1 MPRARIATARLR
13 ALLRQ
18 FPAVLVLGPRQVGK
32 STLARV
38 ALPDWA
44 YFDLEDPGDYRR
56 LERDPL
62 FVLSEE
68 RKIVLDE
75 AQRMPA
81 LFPVLRSFL
90 DRHPGR
96 RIVVLGSASPALLS
110 GISESLTGR
119 VALFE
124 LAGISVFEEDVRRL
138 WLHGGFPRIHWS
150 RPRARPADWYPA
162 YLRTSLEQDIPQLGF
177 RISALRLRNLLVML
191 AHVHGGLLNLS
202 ELGASLGVNYHS
214 VAHILDVLE
223 GVFLVRRLP
232 PYFANIGKR
241 LVKSPKVYLR
251 DSGVLHSLLG
261 VPFDRGALLAHP
273 KAGPS
278 FEGFCI
284 EQILSHARL
293 ADGSAQGFFFRTHA
307 GLEVDLLLCLRGKVV
322 PIEIKLGASAPD
334 TRSLETCMRDLGL
347 QRGYVVSL
355 ASRPQRLQRG
365 IVMCGLQELLQELGL
380 CPSRDWPS
388 ARVPRGPVSE

>member
-1 MPRARIATARLR
+1 MPRARIAAARLR

-32 STLARV
+32 STLART
-38 ALPDWA
+38 ALPEWA

-62 FVLSEE
+62 FVLSEHH
-68 RKIVLDE
+68 RIVLDE

-81 LFPVLRSFL
+81 LFPALRSFL
-90 DRHPGR
+90 DRHPASR
-96 RIVVLGSASPALLS
+96 VVVLGSASPTLLK

-119 VALFE
+119 VGLFE
-124 LAGISVFEEDVRRL
+124 LSGISVFEEDARRL
-138 WLHGGFPRIHWS
+138 WVSGGFPRIHWS
-150 RPRARPADWYPA
+150 RPRARPGDWYAA

-177 RISALRLRNLLVML
+177 RISGLRLRNLLVML

-202 ELGASLGVNYHS
+202 ELGASLGINYHS
-214 VAHILDVLE
+214 VAHILDILE

-241 LVKSPKVYLR
+241 LVKSPKVYVR
-251 DSGVLHSLLG
+251 DTGILHSLLG
-261 VPFDRGALLAHP
+261 VPFTSRALLAHP

-284 EQILSHARL
+284 EQIVSHARL
-293 ADGSAQGFFFRTHA
+293 ADGSAQGFFFRTHG
-307 GLEVDLLLCLRGKVV
+307 GLEVDLLLSLRGKLI
-322 PIEIKLGASAPD
+322 PIEIKLGSSAPD
-334 TRSLETCMRDLGL
+334 TSSLETCMRYLGL
-347 QRGYVVSL
+347 KRGFVVNL
-355 ASRPQRLQRG
+355 AARPQRLNPG
-365 IVMCGLQELLQELGL
+365 VVMCGLHELLQELGL
-380 CPSRDWPS
+380 QPHR
-388 ARVPRGPVSE
+388 